1 MRCSPSVL
9 VPAAARRAPP
19 IPCVTRPAATRAGR
33 RRSPRAAT
41 LARPVPRASRRPRR
55 CCSPRGRAAA
65 ALAHSQCRAPRRAPE
80 AAASAAEAS
89 TKRLAHAARRAPRGS
104 RLALAGSSWGRGVG
118 AGRVWAGTGGRMRVG
133 PVDLDAR
140 LAGCRMDST
149 RVE

>member
-1 MRCSPSVL
+1 VRCSPSVL

-55 CCSPRGRAAA
+55 SPRGRAAA
-65 ALAHSQCRAPRRAPE
+65 ALAHSQCRAPRHAPE

-89 TKRLAHAARRAPRGS
+89 TKRLALAARRAPRVS
-104 RLALAGSSWGRGVG
+104 QLALAGSSWGRGVG
-118 AGRVWAGTGGRMRVG
+118 ADRVWAGTGGQMGVG

-149 RVE
+149 PRV